1 MGYYRA
7 FSVEGVASL
16 KPDTVLASDQSGP
29 PQAPEQLQ
37 RLGSKVVVVPS
48 APTLAA
54 LDQRI
59 LGVAAALGVEAR
71 GSALV
76 GRIHAA
82 LRDIRP
88 VPAPLRV
95 LLVSSHTGKLEAAG
109 DDTAAAAML
118 RLVGATNVLPAQ
130 SGYKP
135 FSAEAA
141 VALRPDVIVTT
152 TLSVQASGSLDAFL
166 AQPGLSATPAAK
178 ARRVVVMDDLL
189 LLGFG
194 PRLPEALRQLEAGLA
209 AEVLTALKP
218 ALRRPYLAGSTRE
231 RSPPL
236 AAAPAVAPVATAR
249 PRRPVRTAGRGRHLR
264 RRQRRA
270 GHSAQPVLPLL
281 FDPAA
286 AGEAAM
292 WRSVLLEVRLPRIVL
307 ALTVGAGLALSGAVM
322 QALFRNPLAEPGLI
336 GISPGGAM
344 GAVAAIVLGAQGTAG
359 IAPAAFA
366 GSPPP
371 RPGLPPRQP
380 ASRRGQPA
388 AGRGRHQRD
397 LCQRG
402 GLLHLPGQRGAAARP
417 DLLEPGQRP
426 ARAGRS
432 WPGWCRWWPCCARC

>member
-1 MGYYRA
+1 MTILQRWRRAALLGMPGLLCAAGLAHAAAPARVVGLGGPVTEIVYALDAGASMVGADASSLYPPAALKLPKVGYYRA

-16 KPDTVLASDQSGP
+16 KPDLVLASDQSGP
-29 PQAPEQLQ
+29 PQALEQLQ

-209 AEVLTALKP
+209 A
-218 ALRRPYLAGSTRE
+218 
-231 RSPPL
+231 RSS
-236 AAAPAVAPVATAR
+236 
-249 PRRPVRTAGRGRHLR
+249 PR
-264 RRQRRA
+264 
-270 GHSAQPVLPLL
+270 
-281 FDPAA
+281 
-286 AGEAAM
+286 
-292 WRSVLLEVRLPRIVL
+292 
-307 ALTVGAGLALSGAVM
+307 
-322 QALFRNPLAEPGLI
+322 
-336 GISPGGAM
+336 
-344 GAVAAIVLGAQGTAG
+344 
-359 IAPAAFA
+359 
-366 GSPPP
+366 
-371 RPGLPPRQP
+371 
-380 ASRRGQPA
+380 
-388 AGRGRHQRD
+388 
-397 LCQRG
+397 
-402 GLLHLPGQRGAAARP
+402 
-417 DLLEPGQRP
+417 
-426 ARAGRS
+426 
-432 WPGWCRWWPCCARC
+432 